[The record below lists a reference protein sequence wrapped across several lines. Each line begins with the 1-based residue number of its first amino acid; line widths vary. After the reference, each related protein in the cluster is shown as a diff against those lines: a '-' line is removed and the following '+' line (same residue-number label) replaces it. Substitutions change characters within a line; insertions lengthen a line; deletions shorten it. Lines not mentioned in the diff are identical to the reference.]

1 MAREKTFIIIKP
13 DGVQRGLAGQLISR
27 LERKGLKLVA
37 LKMIQI
43 DRDLA
48 AIHYGEHKGKP
59 FYEGL
64 IDFITSAPVIIAVWQ
79 GKNAIGIVR
88 KILGAT
94 SPDKAE
100 PGTIRGDFAI
110 TTGLNLMHASD
121 GPESAEREIKLFFDE
136 NEVLDYKLTIEK
148 WLYEKD

>member
-1 MAREKTFIIIKP
+1 MAREKTFTIIKP
-13 DGVQRGLAGQLISR
+13 DGVQRGMAGELISR

-37 LKMIQI
+37 LRMTQI

-48 AIHYGEHKGKP
+48 ATHYGEHKGKS

-64 IDFITSAPVIIAVWQ
+64 LDFITSAPVIIGVWQ
-79 GKNAIGIVR
+79 GENAISIVR
-88 KILGAT
+88 KLLGAT

-121 GPESAEREIKLFFDE
+121 GPESAKREIELFFSE
-136 NEVLDYKLTIEK
+136 NEVQDFKLTISK
-148 WLYEKD
+148 WLYEKE